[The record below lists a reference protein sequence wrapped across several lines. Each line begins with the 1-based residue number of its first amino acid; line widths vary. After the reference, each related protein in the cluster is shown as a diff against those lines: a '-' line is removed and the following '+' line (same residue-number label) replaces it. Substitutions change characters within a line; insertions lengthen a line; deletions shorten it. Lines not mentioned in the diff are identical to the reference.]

1 MTLKYPPAM
10 GQILIC
16 DFSSGFVEPEMVKVR
31 PVVVIS
37 PKPRKSIHS
46 LCTVVPL
53 STTEP
58 LVIEKYHHSLVF
70 DRPLP
75 KPFNAKACWVKS
87 DMISTVSYARLS
99 LPRSGRDTSG
109 NRKYIKIS
117 VSPEDI
123 GIIRQCVLHA
133 LGF

>member
-1 MTLKYPPAM
+1 M

-53 STTEP
+53 STTRA
-58 LVIEKYHHSLVF
+58 F
-70 DRPLP
+70 GDR
-75 KPFNAKACWVKS
+75 
-87 DMISTVSYARLS
+87 
-99 LPRSGRDTSG
+99 
-109 NRKYIKIS
+109 KIS
-117 VSPEDI
+117 PFLS
-123 GIIRQCVLHA
+123 
-133 LGF
+133 F